1 MAELLQNPSSMA
13 KARKKLTELIGS
25 KQETEESD
33 IWQLKYLQA
42 VVNPAAPLLLP
53 RQAETATE
61 IRGYTLPRGAR
72 VLVNVWAIG
81 RDPELWSV

>member
-42 VVNPAAPLLLP
+42 VVKETFPEPCGATPAASP
-53 RQAETATE
+53 
-61 IRGYTLPRGAR
+61 
-72 VLVNVWAIG
+72 G
-81 RDPELWSV
+81 RDGDRDKRLQGAQGCARLGERVGDRA